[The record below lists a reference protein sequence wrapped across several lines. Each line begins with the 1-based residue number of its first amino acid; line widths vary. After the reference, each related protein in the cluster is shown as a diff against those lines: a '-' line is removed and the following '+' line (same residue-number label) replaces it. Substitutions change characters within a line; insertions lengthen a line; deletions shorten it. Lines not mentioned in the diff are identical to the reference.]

1 MADKN
6 NLEEPLQNN
15 IPEPFQNNQ
24 DINQYKLP
32 EPYQD
37 NQIPNINYIP
47 GPDNQGIINIELNQ
61 KIKYFKI
68 IFCIIMT
75 IIFIAEI
82 TLEITALPSIRKAQ
96 KYKRGSFF
104 YVSLTAIYSTFIYPP
119 LILFSL
125 GILIISFFGKNPT
138 PKIIGSI
145 VLCFIRGLI
154 IINFFREDSKK
165 VKKFGIV
172 LEILN
177 GFLMITSVSYQ
188 ILLLKSMKN

>member
-1 MADKN
+1 MPKN
-6 NLEEPLQNN
+6 KNFEEPLQNN
-15 IPEPFQNNQ
+15 ILEPFQNNQ
-24 DINQYKLP
+24 DT

-37 NQIPNINYIP
+37 NQVPNINYIP

-96 KYKRGSFF
+96 K
-104 YVSLTAIYSTFIYPP
+104 AIYSIFIYPP

-125 GILIISFFGKNPT
+125 GILIISVFGKNSL
-138 PKIIGSI
+138 PKIIGFF

-154 IINFFREDSKK
+154 IIKFLREDSKK
-165 VKKFGIV
+165 VKKIGIV

-177 GFLMITSVSYQ
+177 YLFMMTSITYQMI
-188 ILLLKSMKN
+188 ILKSGRIKNYIINF